1 MALQGV
7 RPVSVCTVGYRQRL
21 EDVGVWTVRCRTR
34 DGIGS
39 FTLHMSTLEE
49 VCAYCRSLTRNSRVV
64 AVERPDGSDG
74 WEDAF
79 AI

>member
-1 MALQGV
+1 M
-7 RPVSVCTVGYRQRL
+7 RPNNFRGAGEDMENNGNRQRS
-21 EDVGVWTVRCRTR
+21 EDWTVRCRTR
-34 DGIGS
+34 DGSGS

-49 VCAYCRSLTRNSRVV
+49 VRAYCRSLARNSRVV

-79 AI
+79 VI